1 MIKKVKDLLVV
12 LSITLIILSVDY
24 FLGNKILNI
33 FDINKDSSYRI
44 SDDILIMALK
54 KL

>member
-12 LSITLIILSVDY
+12 LSITLIIFLSVDY

-33 FDINKDSSYRI
+33 FDINKDSSYII
-44 SDDILIMALK
+44 SDDIFNHGF
-54 KL
+54 